1 MVKVVV
7 PSADGITRLAVFQQN
22 ARLIP
27 RAGAASNFGALPDK
41 WLTSTDSVLSVI
53 TDYVPRRSSAKATIL
68 LRVATI
74 CTWAYRWHRSRWRL
88 MTIRR
93 LLKDSNLTP
102 EETQRLCLA
111 YKSALR
117 SLHLV
122 DRNDPIAELV
132 AKKIIEIRIAGV
144 RDPAEI
150 CKVAVKRLGAE

>member
-1 MVKVVV
+1 MGWFRKRRRTSKREKPDHIFEPGRAPLLINTVTL
-7 PSADGITRLAVFQQN
+7 SFQ
-22 ARLIP
+22 
-27 RAGAASNFGALPDK
+27 
-41 WLTSTDSVLSVI
+41 
-53 TDYVPRRSSAKATIL
+53 
-68 LRVATI
+68 
-74 CTWAYRWHRSRWRL
+74 RWRRSRWRL

-93 LLKDSNLTP
+93 LLKDSKLAP

-132 AKKIIEIRIAGV
+132 AKKIIEIRIAGI